1 METDKA
7 LSDALIKSYI
17 ARAKLFYS
25 VLQEKNVDRLFSLID
40 DCASKVISWDL
51 PLVGIS
57 KKALSII
64 QKMAINPA
72 LVFCHP
78 KILMECPETIDYY
91 RNLAALSRKGLSQI
105 LSGRIRKSSESVA
118 KTLNEI
124 ISGIIV
130 DTEGFSLSLAR
141 EALIAEI
148 GTEIQGTWVNIIGKG
163 AARAVEGIIHDY
175 ASGKGYIKTLEKIAV
190 RIEEKSRKQTHI
202 VLKNGWRIIFASE
215 PDVSIRSPQGKLS
228 VAIEIK
234 GSMDKAGAQTRLGE
248 AKKSFSKAKTENAH
262 CLTIYLASCFTEA
275 VYFQLKTDRDVD
287 MHFNLIDILA
297 DEQKKQ
303 NFLRELFHYR
313 IRIE

>member
-25 VLQEKNVDRLFSLID
+25 VLQEKNLDRLFSLVD
-40 DCASKVISWDL
+40 DCASKAGSWDITQL
-51 PLVGIS
+51 GIS
-57 KKALSII
+57 KKAYLII
-64 QKMAINPA
+64 QKMTINPA

-78 KILMECPETIDYY
+78 KILSECPETIAYY
-91 RNLAALSRKGLSQI
+91 RNLAALSQKGLSQI
-105 LSGRIRKSSESVA
+105 LSGKMRKSSELVA
-118 KTLNEI
+118 KTLNAI
-124 ISGIIV
+124 ISDIIA

-141 EALIAEI
+141 EALFAEI

-175 ASGKGYIKTLEKIAV
+175 ANGKSYIKILEKIADK
-190 RIEEKSRKQTHI
+190 IKGKSHKQTHI
-202 VLKNGWRIIFASE
+202 VLENKWRIIFSSE

-275 VYFQLKTDRDVD
+275 VYSQLKTDRDID

-297 DEQKKQ
+297 DEKKKQ

>member
-1 METDKA
+1 MEADKA

-25 VLQEKNVDRLFSLID
+25 VLQEKNVDKLFSLVD
-40 DCASKVISWDL
+40 DCASKVDSWNL
-51 PLVGIS
+51 AQLGIS
-57 KKALSII
+57 KKAFFLI
-64 QKMAINPA
+64 QKMTINPA

-78 KILMECPETIDYY
+78 QILTDSPKTISYY
-91 RNLAALSRKGLSQI
+91 RNLAALSQKGLSQI
-105 LSGRIRKSSESVA
+105 LSGKMRKSSELVA

-124 ISGIIV
+124 ISYIIV

-141 EALIAEI
+141 KALIAEI

-175 ASGKGYIKTLEKIAV
+175 ASGKGYIKTLEKKDI
-190 RIEEKSRKQTHI
+190 RIKGKSRKQTHL
-202 VLKNGWRIIFASE
+202 VLNNGWRIIFSSE
-215 PDVSIRSPQGKLS
+215 PDVSVRSPQGKLS

-248 AKKSFSKAKTENAH
+248 AKKSFSKAKNENAH

-275 VYFQLKTDRDVD
+275 VHLQLKTDRDID

-303 NFLRELFHYR
+303 EFLRELYQYR